1 MLLLQTRN
9 LFALK
14 EGSPITK
21 VTGMEQNTRDARGR
35 NRRGSAQRSPIQR
48 KQDVIKWGSRLIP
61 SAVASGRSEAA
72 GEDVDAEAAR
82 GRAWKAFAGVRAT
95 RNEWNCSFIF
105 FSNWPDRSFTT
116 AHLND
121 MINLACQ
128 GTYKEDFMSSKA
140 EHYFRNNILRE
151 HCLPHSI
158 YGATSCASS

>member
-35 NRRGSAQRSPIQR
+35 NRLGSARRSPSQR

-82 GRAWKAFAGVRAT
+82 GRTWKAFAGVRAT

-105 FSNWPDRSFTT
+105 FFQLARSLVHNSTFNWHDKFSVPGY
-116 AHLND
+116 L
-121 MINLACQ
+121 Q
-128 GTYKEDFMSSKA
+128 GGLHVFKSRTLFSQ
-140 EHYFRNNILRE
+140 
-151 HCLPHSI
+151 
-158 YGATSCASS
+158 